1 MASMSGIK
9 PNEGFNKVKNNKN
22 GFKNT
27 KRNSKA
33 MGSATKLTSHKR
45 GKI

>member
-9 PNEGFNKVKNNKN
+9 PNEEFNKKNNKN
-22 GFKNT
+22 EFKNI